1 MNFLLNRGKSKTMN
15 SEKIVAPKKYKMGDV
30 VCKTTWSESVKNK
43 NFSIPK
49 LVIEIKPEGV
59 LSDEDMFDYVGLVGK
74 MNLCEQG
81 ISPNIEAHIDYKKQ
95 LVTFVACQPIKKG
108 EELIYNLHIS
118 CFNNVKIR

>member
-1 MNFLLNRGKSKTMN
+1 MNFLLNLGKNKTMN
-15 SEKIVAPKKYKMGDV
+15 SEKIVAPKKYKMGDI

-49 LVIEIKPEGV
+49 LVIEIKSEGV
-59 LSDEDMFDYVGLVGK
+59 LSDEDIFDYVGLVGK
-74 MNLCEQG
+74 MNLCEQS
-81 ISPNIEAHIDYKKQ
+81 ISPNIEAHIDHKKQ

>member
-1 MNFLLNRGKSKTMN
+1 
-15 SEKIVAPKKYKMGDV
+15 
-30 VCKTTWSESVKNK
+30 
-43 NFSIPK
+43 
-49 LVIEIKPEGV
+49 
-59 LSDEDMFDYVGLVGK
+59 

>member
-30 VCKTTWSESVKNK
+30 VRKTTWSESVKNK

-59 LSDEDMFDYVGLVGK
+59 LSDEDMFDYVGLV
-74 MNLCEQG
+74 
-81 ISPNIEAHIDYKKQ
+81 
-95 LVTFVACQPIKKG
+95 
-108 EELIYNLHIS
+108 
-118 CFNNVKIR
+118 

>member
-1 MNFLLNRGKSKTMN
+1 MN
-15 SEKIVAPKKYKMGDV
+15 SEKIVAPKKYKMGDF
-30 VCKTTWSESVKNK
+30 VCKTTWSESVEKK

-49 LVIEIKPEGV
+49 LVIEIKSEGV

-74 MNLCEQG
+74 MNLCKQG
-81 ISPNIEAHIDYKKQ
+81 ISPNIEAHIDHKKQ